1 MLIRHFKLW
10 AMGIGCAAF
19 AALGYA
25 QPKTIELEFPS
36 WQIEEAGA
44 GEYWTELIK
53 AFEAKN
59 PNVKIKKQQVPFR
72 EYVDKTTIRFAG
84 NNPPDIVHLPTR
96 NYLAFA
102 SQGWLAPLDEYLAQ
116 TDVKATYMKLNDE
129 MLYNGKYYGVLMM
142 GYGMMFF
149 YNDKLLSDA
158 KVAVPKTSDE
168 LLKAIAAATDVN
180 AGRFGYGAPTNEHP
194 NVFVEISTWVTGE
207 GASLFKGNQYNFT
220 DPAVIR
226 AIDKFR
232 TAVKG
237 APKGTSSEQARQLFI
252 DGKIAMIRDGPW
264 VAAAGQEGA
273 GCDAA
278 QSQDG
283 HDAVRECARGD
294 QQFAAHAGQARSG
307 KAQAG
312 LGIHQDDHHTRMAG
326 EVHAAHVV
334 AGAAQECAARGGNG
348 RPPRSRDDQQGR
360 RGGGQPVPGGHR
372 GARELQRVR
381 QDLRGIGNEAHDHR
395 PTDGGH
401 HEGSAGGND
410 QAHSD
415 QVMCNPPSPQPSPA
429 AREREG
435 FLVSL
440 RGKMGNIPSPRA
452 AGRGSG

>member
-1 MLIRHFKLW
+1 MLIRHLKAW
-10 AMGIGCAAF
+10 ATGICCAAF
-19 AALGYA
+19 AAAAFA

-44 GEYWTELIK
+44 GEYWTEIIK

-59 PNVKIKKQQVPFR
+59 PNVRIKKQQVPFR

-84 NNPPDIVHLPTR
+84 NNPPDVVHLPTR
-96 NYLAFA
+96 NYLSFA

-142 GYGMMFF
+142 GYGMMFY
-149 YNDKLLSDA
+149 YNDKLLADA

-194 NVFVEISTWVTGE
+194 NVFVEVSTWVTGE

-232 TAVKG
+232 TAIKG

-264 VAAAGQEGA
+264 VAAQVKKAP
-273 GCDAA
+273 DATRPNLKMGMMPFA
-278 QSQDG
+278 TIPGGTSNSLHMPAKLDPEKRKLVWEFIKMTTQPEWQAKFTLLTSSPAPRKNALPAAEMAARPDL
-283 HDAVRECARGD
+283 AMINKAAAEAVNLFPESITVRENYNE
-294 QQFAAHAGQARSG
+294 FAKIFVESG
-307 KAQAG
+307 MK
-312 LGIHQDDHHTRMAG
+312 LMTSD
-326 EVHAAHVV
+326 
-334 AGAAQECAARGGNG
+334 
-348 RPPRSRDDQQGR
+348 
-360 RGGGQPVPGGHR
+360 
-372 GARELQRVR
+372 
-381 QDLRGIGNEAHDHR
+381 R
-395 PTDGGH
+395 PTADIMKDLQT
-401 HEGSAGGND
+401 EMTKR
-410 QAHSD
+410 
-415 QVMCNPPSPQPSPA
+415 VPA
-429 AREREG
+429 
-435 FLVSL
+435 
-440 RGKMGNIPSPRA
+440 K
-452 AGRGSG
+452 

>member
-1 MLIRHFKLW
+1 MLIRHFKRW
-10 AMGIGCAAF
+10 ALGIGCAALAT
-19 AALGYA
+19 AAFA
-25 QPKTIELEFPS
+25 QPKAIELEFPS

-96 NYLAFA
+96 NYLSFA

-142 GYGMMFF
+142 GYGMMFY
-149 YNDKLLSDA
+149 YNDKLLADA

-168 LLKAIAAATDVN
+168 LLKAISAATDVN

-194 NVFVEISTWVTGE
+194 NVFVEVSTWVTGE

-232 TAVKG
+232 TAIKG

-264 VAAAGQEGA
+264 VAAQVKKAPEAMRPNLKMGMMPF
-273 GCDAA
+273 AA
-278 QSQDG
+278 IPGGTSNSLHMPAKLDPEKRKLVWEFIRMTTQPEWQAKFTLLTSSPAPRKNALPPAEMAARPDL
-283 HDAVRECARGD
+283 AMINKAAAEAVNLFPESITVRENYNE
-294 QQFAAHAGQARSG
+294 FAKIFVESG
-307 KAQAG
+307 MK
-312 LGIHQDDHHTRMAG
+312 LMTSD
-326 EVHAAHVV
+326 
-334 AGAAQECAARGGNG
+334 
-348 RPPRSRDDQQGR
+348 
-360 RGGGQPVPGGHR
+360 
-372 GARELQRVR
+372 
-381 QDLRGIGNEAHDHR
+381 R
-395 PTDGGH
+395 PTADIMK
-401 HEGSAGGND
+401 D
-410 QAHSD
+410 LQAEMTKR
-415 QVMCNPPSPQPSPA
+415 VPT
-429 AREREG
+429 
-435 FLVSL
+435 
-440 RGKMGNIPSPRA
+440 K
-452 AGRGSG
+452 

>member
-1 MLIRHFKLW
+1 MLIKHFKLW

-237 APKGTSSEQARQLFI
+237 APKGTSSEQARQLFV

-264 VAAAGQEGA
+264 VAAQVKKAPDATRPNLKMGMMPFANVPGGTSNSLHMPAKLDPEKRKLVWEFIRMTTTPEWQAKFTLLTSSPAPRKNALPAAEMAARPDLAMINKAAAEAVNLFPEGI
-273 GCDAA
+273 
-278 QSQDG
+278 
-283 HDAVRECARGD
+283 AVRENYNE
-294 QQFAAHAGQARSG
+294 FAKIFVESG
-307 KAQAG
+307 MK
-312 LGIHQDDHHTRMAG
+312 LMTTD
-326 EVHAAHVV
+326 
-334 AGAAQECAARGGNG
+334 
-348 RPPRSRDDQQGR
+348 
-360 RGGGQPVPGGHR
+360 
-372 GARELQRVR
+372 
-381 QDLRGIGNEAHDHR
+381 R
-395 PTDGGH
+395 PTADIMK
-401 HEGSAGGND
+401 D
-410 QAHSD
+410 LQAEMTKR
-415 QVMCNPPSPQPSPA
+415 VPT
-429 AREREG
+429 
-435 FLVSL
+435 
-440 RGKMGNIPSPRA
+440 K
-452 AGRGSG
+452 

>member
-1 MLIRHFKLW
+1 MLTRYFKLW

-25 QPKTIELEFPS
+25 QPKAIELEFPS

-72 EYVDKTTIRFAG
+72 EYIDKTTIRFAG

-149 YNDKLLSDA
+149 YNDKLLADA

-264 VAAAGQEGA
+264 VAAQVKKAP
-273 GCDAA
+273 DATRPNLKM
-278 QSQDG
+278 G
-283 HDAVRECARGD
+283 MMP
-294 QQFAAHAGQARSG
+294 FAHVPGGTSNSLHMPAKLDPEKRKLVWEFIRMTTHA
-307 KAQAG
+307 
-312 LGIHQDDHHTRMAG
+312 RMAG
-326 EVHAAHVV
+326 EIHAAHVV
-334 AGAAQECAARGGNG
+334 AGAAQECVARRGNG
-348 RPPRSRDDQQGR
+348 RPPRSRHDQQGS
-360 RGGGQPVPGGHR
+360 RGGRQPVPGEASR
-372 GARELQRVR
+372 SAR
-381 QDLRGIGNEAHDHR
+381 
-395 PTDGGH
+395 TTT
-401 HEGSAGGND
+401 S
-410 QAHSD
+410 
-415 QVMCNPPSPQPSPA
+415 
-429 AREREG
+429 
-435 FLVSL
+435 
-440 RGKMGNIPSPRA
+440 SPRSSWN
-452 AGRGSG
+452 RG